1 VKPRVIWVSFAPLR
15 KSSRGPTSDI
25 ASVRYRI
32 TLPAA
37 ALERGGWPSRAMHL
51 GPQVKRETLLAR
63 FDAADAVVLG
73 KYIAEGPEF
82 AAGAQR
88 VLELAGELS
97 RRGKRVLADFSD
109 DHFTNPLLGPFF
121 HALVQAADCAV
132 ATTPGLAERLRES
145 GARRV
150 MVVSDPVEGQRREPS
165 VRDPASEPVVASA
178 PLRVLWFGHP
188 TNLDTLR
195 FLIPSLEALMREV
208 PLVLTLVTAVNA
220 GASRRSTQVPRRS
233 WANSRRRGRRHP
245 VTPASLPGPP
255 MLFSR
260 PCATRTWS

>member
-1 VKPRVIWVSFAPLR
+1 VRVKPRVIWVSFAPLR
-15 KSSRGPTSDI
+15 KTPRGLTSDI

-37 ALERGGWPSRAMHL
+37 ALERAGWTSRAMHL
-51 GPQVKRETLLAR
+51 GPQAKRETLLAR
-63 FDAADAVVLG
+63 FDAADVVIFG

-109 DHFTNPLLGPFF
+109 DHFASPQFGPFF
-121 HALVQAADCAV
+121 HALVQVADCAV
-132 ATTPGLAERLRES
+132 ATTPGLAERLREA

-150 MVVSDPVEGQRREPS
+150 MVVSDPVEGQRREAA
-165 VRDPASEPVVASA
+165 VRDPAAKPVVASE
-178 PLRVLWFGHP
+178 PLRLLWFGHR

-195 FLIPSLEALMREV
+195 FLIPS
-208 PLVLTLVTAVNA
+208 
-220 GASRRSTQVPRRS
+220 SRRSTQVPRRS